1 MNLAVPRV
9 SFQEP
14 NTEDGDED
22 EDDDELKTE
31 ESLDSDSL
39 ASDLD
44 SIVSKECKL
53 LILWSILVRKMNNQK
68 TREEIRADILNAQR
82 RKKRESIEM
91 LGPPREPKVKGNF
104 WKFLMQ
110 FHEILFCNF
119 KKKFQWIYSISN
131 SNIL

>member
-22 EDDDELKTE
+22 DDDDELKTE

-53 LILWSILVRKMNNQK
+53 LIR
-68 TREEIRADILNAQR
+68 
-82 RKKRESIEM
+82 
-91 LGPPREPKVKGNF
+91 
-104 WKFLMQ
+104 
-110 FHEILFCNF
+110 
-119 KKKFQWIYSISN
+119 
-131 SNIL
+131 